1 MKDHLG
7 RTIDYLRI
15 SLTDRC
21 NLRCVYC
28 MPEGGIETRAHDEIL
43 SFEEIVR
50 VVEVAAR
57 LGIKHL
63 RFTGGEPLVRKG
75 ATELIATCRQIDGIE
90 DVAITTNGVLLPRF
104 ADRLKAAGLSRVN
117 ISLDTLDKNTYRA
130 ITRCGKLEDALAGVH
145 AALEAG
151 FDPVKINTV
160 VIRSMDQDL
169 AAFARLTKTLPL
181 HVRFIEYMPLGSSC
195 SSELARWD
203 EREVIPIAEMIE
215 KINSACVAEGLGAL
229 SPLGASRDSTVLA
242 ECDGR
247 IILGDPNARAALLPI
262 GWGPA
267 RYWKLPDAL
276 GTIGFITSVSDHFCA
291 SCNRLRLTADGKLRL
306 CLFSDQEL
314 DLRRA
319 LRSGSEA
326 DLERLFAQA
335 LRQKPESH
343 EHRAGTVR
351 EMVQVGG

>member
-1 MKDHLG
+1 MKDRFG

-28 MPEGGIETRAHDEIL
+28 MPEEGVEARSHDDIL

-50 VVEVAAR
+50 VVETATKF
-57 LGIKHL
+57 GIKRL

-75 ATELIATCRQIDGIE
+75 ACDLIAECKHVDGIE
-90 DVAITTNGVLLPRF
+90 DVAITTNGILLPRY
-104 ADRLKAAGLSRVN
+104 ADELKAAGVKRVN
-117 ISLDTLDKNTYRA
+117 ISLDTLDADTYHA
-130 ITRCGKLEDALAGVH
+130 ITRCGNLDEALRGIST
-145 AALEAG
+145 ALETG
-151 FDPVKINTV
+151 FNPVKINTV
-160 VIRSMDQDL
+160 VIRSLHQDL
-169 AAFARLTKTLPL
+169 TAFAQMTMDKPL

-195 SSELARWD
+195 ASELVRWD
-203 EREVIPIAEMIE
+203 ESEVIPLPEMIAIITE
-215 KINSACVAEGLGAL
+215 GCVAAGLGAPV
-229 SPLGASRDSTVLA
+229 PL
-242 ECDGR
+242 
-247 IILGDPNARAALLPI
+247 DPADETQQSNIPD

-267 RYWKLPDAL
+267 RYWKLPGAK

-314 DLRRA
+314 DVHDA
-319 LRSGSEA
+319 LRNGTQE
-326 DLERLFAQA
+326 DLEHLFALA
-335 LRQKPESH
+335 LEQKPKDH
-343 EHRAGTVR
+343 DHRLGTDR

>member
-1 MKDHLG
+1 MHRAQVTVMQDRFG

-28 MPEGGIETRAHDEIL
+28 MPEAGVISRSHDEIL

-50 VVEVAAR
+50 VVEVAAEH
-57 LGIKHL
+57 GIRRL

-75 ATELIATCRQIDGIE
+75 ITELVHACKSIEGIE
-90 DVAITTNGVLLPRF
+90 DVALTTNGILLPRF
-104 ADRLKAAGLSRVN
+104 AEELRRAGLSRVN
-117 ISLDTLDKNTYRA
+117 ISLDTLDPNAYRA
-130 ITRCGKLEDALAGVH
+130 ITRCGDLNDALAGVGC
-145 AALEAG
+145 ALEVG
-151 FDPVKINTV
+151 FAPVKINTV

-169 AAFARLTKTLPL
+169 AAFAKLTCDHPL

-195 SSELARWD
+195 SSELARWS
-203 EREVIPIAEMIE
+203 EEEVIPLDEMLCTITH
-215 KINSACVAEGLGAL
+215 ACVAKGLGAPY
-229 SPLGASRDSTVLA
+229 PLEPSTQGTADNIPV
-242 ECDGR
+242 
-247 IILGDPNARAALLPI
+247 

-267 RYWKLPDAL
+267 RYWRLPGAQ
-276 GTIGFITSVSDHFCA
+276 GTIGFITSVSDHFCS

-314 DLRRA
+314 DVRKA
-319 LRSGSEA
+319 LRTGGKR
-326 DLERLFAQA
+326 DLESLFAAA
-335 LRQKPESH
+335 LAQKPESH
-343 EHRAGTVR
+343 EARTGTLR

>member
-1 MKDHLG
+1 MKDRFG

-28 MPEGGIETRAHDEIL
+28 MPEEGVEARSHDDIL
-43 SFEEIVR
+43 TFEEIVR
-50 VVEVAAR
+50 VVEVAATFGVKR
-57 LGIKHL
+57 L

-75 ATELIATCRQIDGIE
+75 APELIAACKRVDGIE
-90 DVAITTNGVLLPRF
+90 DVALTTNGILLPRF
-104 ADRLKAAGLSRVN
+104 ASELKEAGVSRVN
-117 ISLDTLDKNTYRA
+117 ISLDTLDPATYRT
-130 ITRCGKLEDALAGVH
+130 ITRCGNLEDAMNGIS
-145 AALEAG
+145 AALETG

-160 VIRSMDQDL
+160 VIRSMQQDL
-169 AAFARLTKTLPL
+169 GAFAKLTKDLPL

-195 SSELARWD
+195 ASEIVRWD
-203 EREVIPIAEMIE
+203 EREVIGLPEMIE
-215 KINSACVAEGLGAL
+215 TITAACVAEGLGAPV
-229 SPLGASRDSTVLA
+229 PLDPSREADRSSVP
-242 ECDGR
+242 D
-247 IILGDPNARAALLPI
+247 

-267 RYWKLPDAL
+267 RYWKLPGAQ

-314 DLRRA
+314 DLR
-319 LRSGSEA
+319 
-326 DLERLFAQA
+326 QA
-335 LRQKPESH
+335 LRRGTEENLCCLFLRALEQKPEDH
-343 EHRAGTVR
+343 HQRLGTER

>member
-1 MKDHLG
+1 MHRRHVIAMQDRFG

-28 MPEGGIETRAHDEIL
+28 MPEAGVISRPHDEIL

-50 VVEVAAR
+50 VVEVAAQH
-57 LGIKHL
+57 GIRHL

-75 ATELIATCRQIDGIE
+75 ITELVRACKNIEGLE
-90 DVAITTNGVLLPRF
+90 DVALTTNGILLPCF
-104 ADRLKAAGLSRVN
+104 AKELKDAGLSRVN
-117 ISLDTLDKNTYRA
+117 ISLDTLDQNVYRA
-130 ITRCGKLEDALAGVH
+130 ITRCGDLNEAIAGVNC
-145 AALEAG
+145 ALEAG
-151 FDPVKINTV
+151 FSPVKINTV
-160 VIRSMDQDL
+160 VIRSMNQDL
-169 AAFARLTKTLPL
+169 AAFAKLTRDYPL

-195 SSELARWD
+195 SSELIRWS
-203 EREVIPIAEMIE
+203 EEEVIPLDEMLRTLTR
-215 KINSACVAEGLGAL
+215 ACVAKDLGAPY
-229 SPLGASRDSTVLA
+229 PLEPSAQGMTD
-242 ECDGR
+242 
-247 IILGDPNARAALLPI
+247 IIPV

-267 RYWKLPDAL
+267 RYWRLPEAQ

-314 DLRRA
+314 DVRRA
-319 LRSGSEA
+319 LRTGEKR
-326 DLERLFAQA
+326 DLDAVFAAA
-335 LRQKPESH
+335 LAQKPESH
-343 EHRAGTVR
+343 EARTGTLR

>member
-1 MKDHLG
+1 MKDRFG

-28 MPEGGIETRAHDEIL
+28 MPEHGIVARPHEEIL
-43 SFEEIVR
+43 SFEEVVR
-50 VVEVAAR
+50 VVETAAR
-57 LGIKHL
+57 CGIKRL

-75 ATELIATCRQIDGIE
+75 ATELIAACKQVKGIE

-104 ADRLKAAGLSRVN
+104 VDELKDAGLSRVN
-117 ISLDTLDKNTYRA
+117 ISLDTLDANTYRA
-130 ITRCGKLEDALAGVH
+130 ITRCGNLEDALAGIRV
-145 AALEAG
+145 ALDAG

-160 VIRSMDQDL
+160 VIRSMQQDL
-169 AAFARLTKTLPL
+169 LAFARLTKDQPL

-195 SSELARWD
+195 SAEIARWN
-203 EREVIPIAEMIE
+203 EHEVIPIAEMIE
-215 KINSACVAEGLGAL
+215 TLSDACVKAGLGTPY
-229 SPLGASRDSTVLA
+229 PLDEAGSADLA
-242 ECDGR
+242 
-247 IILGDPNARAALLPI
+247 PV

-267 RYWKLPDAL
+267 RYWKLPDAK
-276 GTIGFITSVSDHFCA
+276 GTIGFITSVSNHFCA

-314 DLRRA
+314 DVRQA
-319 LRSGSEA
+319 LRQGSEE
-326 DLERLFAQA
+326 DLERLFEQA

-343 EHRAGTVR
+343 ESRTGTVR

>member
-1 MKDHLG
+1 MKDQFG

-28 MPEGGIETRAHDEIL
+28 MPEGGVETRPHEDIL

-50 VVEVAAR
+50 VVQVAAR
-57 LGIKHL
+57 HGIKRL

-75 ATELIATCRQIDGIE
+75 VTELIAACKNVEGIE
-90 DVAITTNGVLLPRF
+90 DVALTTNGILLPRF
-104 ADRLKAAGLSRVN
+104 ADDLKAAGLSRVN
-117 ISLDTLDKNTYRA
+117 ISLDTLDARTYRR
-130 ITRCGKLEDALAGVH
+130 ITRCGELTDAIAGVKC
-145 AALEAG
+145 ALETG
-151 FDPVKINTV
+151 FAPVKINTV
-160 VIRSMDQDL
+160 VIRSMNQDL
-169 AAFARLTKTLPL
+169 AAFAQLTHDMPL

-195 SSELARWD
+195 SSELARWS
-203 EREVIPIAEMIE
+203 ESEVIPRDEMLRTMTA
-215 KINSACVAEGLGAL
+215 ACVEKGLGAPY
-229 SPLGASRDSTVLA
+229 PLEPSTH
-242 ECDGR
+242 GR
-247 IILGDPNARAALLPI
+247 TDIIPV

-267 RYWKLPDAL
+267 RYWRLPEAQ

-314 DLRRA
+314 DVRAA
-319 LRSGSEA
+319 LRTGEEH
-326 DLERLFAQA
+326 DLEAVFAAA
-335 LRQKPESH
+335 LAQKPESH
-343 EHRAGTVR
+343 EARTGTLR